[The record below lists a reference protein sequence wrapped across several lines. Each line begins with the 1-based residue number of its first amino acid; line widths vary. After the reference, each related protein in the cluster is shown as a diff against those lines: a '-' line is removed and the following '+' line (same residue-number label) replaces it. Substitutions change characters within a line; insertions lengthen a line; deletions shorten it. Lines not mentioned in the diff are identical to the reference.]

1 MKIYRGGRTSK
12 KWSKTD
18 GREIDVSEWRRGKII
33 VVDGTINKSGSRHT
47 DLGVEIEP
55 TDIVALSAALIRN
68 YKELESENV
77 ELKSSIKKMNDAF
90 RVIASFATIE
100 NESKKMTLK
109 EAVDALKMIHKYA
122 QPYVPF
128 KG

>member
-1 MKIYRGGRTSK
+1 
-12 KWSKTD
+12 
-18 GREIDVSEWRRGKII
+18 
-33 VVDGTINKSGSRHT
+33 
-47 DLGVEIEP
+47 
-55 TDIVALSAALIRN
+55 
-68 YKELESENV
+68 
-77 ELKSSIKKMNDAF
+77 MNDAF